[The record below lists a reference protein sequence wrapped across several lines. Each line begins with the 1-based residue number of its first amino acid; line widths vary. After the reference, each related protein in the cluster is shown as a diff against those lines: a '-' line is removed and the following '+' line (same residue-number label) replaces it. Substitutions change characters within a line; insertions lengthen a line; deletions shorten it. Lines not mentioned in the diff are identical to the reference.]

1 VILATR
7 RTLVTTDPI
16 LGFREN
22 PMTLLTAESQ
32 SRVAGSAARPS
43 VTDQPE
49 MRRRPGFWLAFLNA
63 LMRAMAAVTI

>member
-1 VILATR
+1 
-7 RTLVTTDPI
+7 
-16 LGFREN
+16 
-22 PMTLLTAESQ
+22 MTLLTAESQ